1 MGYSPTPLIYARDAI
16 SESCG
21 IGLLDNAVGNQ
32 LSGVNPGEANVIAN
46 NLWAAVQ
53 LCDTTSTNN
62 AIRGNSSFANSADG
76 IALYTG

>member
-21 IGLLDNAVGNQ
+21 IGLLNNAVGNQ

-46 NLWAAVQ
+46 NL
-53 LCDTTSTNN
+53 CDTTSTNN
-62 AIRGNSSFANSADG
+62 AIRGNSSFANSAEG